1 MSTCPD
7 SDLFSAYVDGEVPSP
22 WKEKLEAHAS
32 SCPECAKR
40 TERYKTQQNLI
51 RQNQPTLTE
60 TRLVESF
67 SRLCAK
73 RNVLVVAMAH
83 THQQQPLY
91 LAWTQK
97 AVRIP
102 VSALAAVLLLAVFF
116 PSYFLLTKKEPVH
129 ANQQSLTILPGE
141 STMNTNISQKMKAL
155 STSTPVYSPDLLTY
169 TSTKSLLAANRNQLF
184 TIISFASKFSS
195 AKDLFSDGD
204 IIIIK
209 LPGLTHFDNTGE
221 ELFSTDNNL
230 QQAVGF

>member
-22 WKEKLEAHAS
+22 WKEKLEAHAT

-40 TERYKTQQNLI
+40 TEHYKIQQNLI
-51 RQNQPTLTE
+51 RQNQPALNE
-60 TRLVESF
+60 TRLEESF

-73 RNVLVVAMAH
+73 RNVLVAAMAH
-83 THQQQPLY
+83 TPQKQPLY
-91 LAWTQK
+91 IAWAQK

-102 VSALAAVLLLAVFF
+102 ISALAAVLLLAVFF
-116 PSYFLLTKKEPVH
+116 PSYFLLRTKEQLH
-129 ANQQSLTILPGE
+129 TTQQSLTILPGE
-141 STMNTNISQKMKAL
+141 SMMNTNISQKMKAL
-155 STSTPVYSPDLLTY
+155 STSTPVYSPDLQTY

-209 LPGLTHFDNTGE
+209 LPGLTHFDNSGE
-221 ELFSTDNNL
+221 QLFSTNNNL